1 MTHAD
6 VLIIGA
12 GAGGGALARALAPT
26 GKRILLVER
35 GGFLPREAE
44 NWSPALVY
52 QQERY
57 KTEDRW
63 RDGLSGDDFRASM
76 YYHVGG
82 NTKAYGAAMLRLREE
97 DFGLVQTEDGPSP
110 AWPISYADLAP
121 YYDRAEADYSV
132 HGDRGSDPTEPPAPP
147 FPHGP
152 IPHSN
157 RIGDVAERLRG
168 AGLHPFALPMGVV
181 RNAEGK
187 ADGPFTL
194 RELFRAN
201 GAETFDGYPDPT
213 LLKADAET
221 CGVRPAL
228 AFDNVSLRTGV
239 MVTRLVPSASGHEI
253 ARVEAVIDG
262 QTVELTADIVVL
274 ACGAVNT
281 AALLL
286 RSEVANRSGRVGRHF
301 MRHVTTKFY
310 AADTRVPN
318 ETYFQKTLA
327 VNDYYRG
334 DAEDPWPLG
343 HVHLMGKHLPEMIGP
358 DLGMDTD
365 EAHRFSAHS
374 LDWWVQSEDLPLPE
388 NRVRLGA
395 GGQIHIDYRL
405 TNEASHVRL
414 MDRFEAV
421 LRTIGFDEFFR
432 VPMPLRVMN
441 HQCGTAR
448 MSIDPADGVVDP
460 NGRAHDVQNLYVCD
474 ASVFPSSAATNP
486 TLTIVANAY
495 RIAEHLAAERA
506 LTPRGVS

>member
-1 MTHAD
+1 MSTPHAD

-12 GAGGGALARALAPT
+12 GAGGGAVARALAPT
-26 GKRILLVER
+26 GKDVLLVER

-63 RDGLSGDDFRASM
+63 RDGLTDLDFRASM

-82 NTKAYGAAMLRLREE
+82 NTKTYGAAMLRMRIE
-97 DFGLVQTEDGPSP
+97 DFEDVQTEDGLSP
-110 AWPISYADLAP
+110 AWPISYDDLAP
-121 YYDRAEADYSV
+121 YYDRAEADYFV
-132 HGDRGSDPTEPPAPP
+132 HGTRGEDPTEPPAPP
-147 FPHGP
+147 FPYP
-152 IPHSN
+152 AIPHSP
-157 RIGDVAERLRG
+157 RVAEVAEDLRTV
-168 AGLHPFALPMGVV
+168 GLCPFALPMGLIPNPERDPEKPYV
-181 RNAEGK
+181 
-187 ADGPFTL
+187 L

-201 GAETFDGYPDPT
+201 GAETFDGYPDPNH
-213 LLKADAET
+213 LKADAET

-228 AFDNVSLRTGV
+228 AFDNVRLRTGV
-239 MVTRLVPSASGHEI
+239 TATRLVPTADGREI
-253 ARVEAVIDG
+253 AHVEAEIDG
-262 QTVELTADIVVL
+262 QQTQLTADVVVL

-286 RSEVANRSGRVGRHF
+286 QSDVANGSDRVGRHF
-301 MRHVTTKFY
+301 MRHVTTKLY
-310 AADTRVPN
+310 SVDAQRPN

-327 VNDYYRG
+327 VNDFYRAG
-334 DAEDPWPLG
+334 DDAWPLG
-343 HVHLMGKHLPEMIGP
+343 HVHLMGKHLPEMLGP
-358 DLGMDTD
+358 DLGLAPD
-365 EAHRFSAHS
+365 EARRIAAHS
-374 LDWWVQSEDLPLPE
+374 LDWWVQSEDLPVPE
-388 NRVRLGA
+388 HRVRLGP

-414 MDRFEAV
+414 MDRFEAK
-421 LRTIGFDEFFR
+421 LRRIGFDAFYR

-448 MSIDPADGVVDP
+448 MSADPAEGVVDP
-460 NGRAHDVQNLYVCD
+460 NGRAHDVANLFVAD

-495 RIAEHLAAERA
+495 RIADHLAAEV
-506 LTPRGVS
+506 L